1 MLLPERFL
9 PFSGCYPLHGP
20 VRSLRDL
27 VVRSRFVGGF
37 LLVAWPVFLLLVR
50 GDGWIPDAVRD
61 NIGFI
66 VGLWE
71 SDAARAVVVSH
82 VGILVQ
88 HSWPQMLYV
97 TALLLVA
104 GVAYEAREGTL
115 RTILVFYGS
124 TLCGVALLTV
134 VVLLAPVPGVSP
146 LSQHAARV
154 SWSGASVGCF
164 GLLGALLA
172 TVRNPGPWLAGFL
185 LFELAVEVTFVPVLA
200 LAMHGVA
207 VAFGFAVSRLVHL
220 QDVPAA
226 AVGRRSGGP

>member
-9 PFSGCYPLHGP
+9 PFSGCYTLRGP
-20 VRSLRDL
+20 VRSARDL
-27 VVRSRFVGGF
+27 VLRTRFVGGF
-37 LLVAWPVFLLLVR
+37 LLLAWPVFLFLVR
-50 GDGWIPDAVRD
+50 GDGWIPAAVRH

-115 RTILVFYGS
+115 RTFLVFYGS

-134 VVLLAPVPGVSP
+134 VVLLAPVPAVSP
-146 LSQHAARV
+146 LSERAVSV

-164 GLLGALLA
+164 GLVGALVA
-172 TVRNPGPWLAGFL
+172 TARSPGPWLAALL
-185 LFELAVEVTFVPVLA
+185 LFELTVELNYVPVLA

-207 VAFGFAVSRLVHL
+207 FAFGFVVSRLAHM
-220 QDVPAA
+220 QDAPAA
-226 AVGRRSGGP
+226 SMPRGSHDP